1 MHGLGVGVCGVC
13 VAASFILT
21 TRAVRRSLETL
32 DSLPEAGPVHPHR
45 WAWTACRRR
54 MEAGPAHPHRW
65 ASGWAGRRR

>member
-32 DSLPEAGPVHPHR
+32 DSLPEAGPVHPHVLGLR
-45 WAWTACRRR
+45 LGGQEEMTTAAR
-54 MEAGPAHPHRW
+54 
-65 ASGWAGRRR
+65 SGEPTCSA

>member
-32 DSLPEAGPVHPHR
+32 DSLPEAHGGGTRAPAPLGLR
-45 WAWTACRRR
+45 LGGQEEMTTAAR
-54 MEAGPAHPHRW
+54 
-65 ASGWAGRRR
+65 SGEPTCSA